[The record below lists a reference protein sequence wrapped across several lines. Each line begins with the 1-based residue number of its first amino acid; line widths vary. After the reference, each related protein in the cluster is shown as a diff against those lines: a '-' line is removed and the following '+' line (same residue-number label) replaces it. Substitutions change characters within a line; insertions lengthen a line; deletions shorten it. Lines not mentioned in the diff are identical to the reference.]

1 MKVLLII
8 GITLVLCVAMILVCS
23 FLTGK
28 SRAFIDRL
36 TGKNNRKFKEL

>member
-8 GITLVLCVAMILVCS
+8 GVTLVLCVAMILVCS

-28 SRAFIDRL
+28 SKSFIDKL
-36 TGKNNRKFKEL
+36 TDKNK